1 MTRRIDRALEGAG
14 LPALERSV
22 WVEVDIDVL
31 TANARSLHSLA
42 RPAALGAVVKADG
55 YGHGLEM
62 AGRCAVAGG
71 AEWLCVADSAE
82 AARLRTDGYDGRIF
96 VLYPIPPAI
105 VAAMARLGVDVT
117 VGSPREARAIA
128 DHLTPDDPILSVHLE
143 IDTGMTR
150 GGVAPDDAAA
160 AATAIAEAPTTKLA
174 GVWTHL
180 AAPEDRLTTGD
191 QLARFDSVLTAL
203 AGSGIDPGAV
213 HAAASGGLLATDTD
227 EHTLVRPGL
236 ALYGVHPGAGDA
248 LPPPVAPALA
258 LRAHPV
264 RIAEVP
270 PGTAVGYAGTWS
282 AERASTIT
290 TLPIGYADG
299 WSRASSPGTSVLVE
313 GQRAP
318 VVGRVSSDSLTVDVT
333 GIADVGPDSEFT
345 LLGSAGSDVITAD
358 AVADVRETISWEVL
372 QQLGA
377 RLARVYVS
385 GTVPVALRPESTTQI
400 TTAPGVSIPAY

>member
-1 MTRRIDRALEGAG
+1 VTRHIDRALERAG

-31 TANARSLHSLA
+31 IANARALGSLA

-82 AARLRTDGYDGRIF
+82 AVRLRGDGYDGRIL

-117 VGSPREARAIA
+117 VGSPREARTIA
-128 DHLTPDDPILSVHLE
+128 GHLTPDDPVLSVHLE

-150 GGVAPDDAAA
+150 GGAAPDDAVA
-160 AATAIAEAPTTKLA
+160 AATAITNAPATTLA

-180 AAPEDRLTTGD
+180 AAPEDRLSTDG

-213 HAAASGGLLATDTD
+213 HAAASGGLLAADTD
-227 EHTLVRPGL
+227 AHTLVRPGL
-236 ALYGVHPGAGDA
+236 AFYGVHPGAGDA

-258 LRAHPV
+258 VRADPV
-264 RIAEVP
+264 RIAEVS
-270 PGTAVGYAGTWS
+270 PGTAVGYAGTWT
-282 AERASTIT
+282 AERPSTIT

-333 GIADVGPDSEFT
+333 GIAGVGPDSEFT
-345 LLGSAGSDVITAD
+345 LLGSAGGDVITAD
-358 AVADVRETISWEVL
+358 AVAEVRGTISWEVL
-372 QQLGA
+372 QQLGS

-385 GTVPVALRPESTTQI
+385 GAVPVALRPESTAAI